1 MQHCQKL
8 RVVDRNLECQLWKL
22 IEDPR
27 DYFRMKPL
35 TTGFI
40 RVFIITE
47 AIGCVMLNAKQH
59 SQF

>member
-1 MQHCQKL
+1 M
-8 RVVDRNLECQLWKL
+8 VDRNLECQLWKL